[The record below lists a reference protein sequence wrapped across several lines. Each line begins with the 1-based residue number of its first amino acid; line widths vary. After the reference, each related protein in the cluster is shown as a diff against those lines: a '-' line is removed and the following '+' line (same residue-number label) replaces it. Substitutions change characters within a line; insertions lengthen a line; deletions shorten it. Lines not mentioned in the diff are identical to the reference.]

1 MSGHDSRAQ
10 LARPQ
15 ETSVDTQRRIDD
27 ERERM
32 RLDGLRRLAR
42 IIARHALAHPDLYV
56 QHRGGDSAAAPAT
69 GCGATAT
76 KPAGRDG
83 AA

>member
-1 MSGHDSRAQ
+1 M
-10 LARPQ
+10 
-15 ETSVDTQRRIDD
+15 DTQRRMDE

-42 IIARHALAHPDLYV
+42 IIARHALAQPHLYGNP
-56 QHRGGDSAAAPAT
+56 RGGDPPQVPASHRGPT
-69 GCGATAT
+69 EVVRVR
-76 KPAGRDG
+76 RDG

>member
-1 MSGHDSRAQ
+1 M
-10 LARPQ
+10 
-15 ETSVDTQRRIDD
+15 DTQRRMDD

-42 IIARHALAHPDLYV
+42 IIARHALAHPHLYMD
-56 QHRGGDSAAAPAT
+56 HRDGDPAAAPTT
-69 GCGATAT
+69 GCGAAAA
-76 KPAGRDG
+76 KRARKDG

>member
-1 MSGHDSRAQ
+1 M
-10 LARPQ
+10 
-15 ETSVDTQRRIDD
+15 DTQPRMDE

-42 IIARHALAHPDLYV
+42 IIARHALAHPHLYMD
-56 QHRGGDSAAAPAT
+56 HRDGDPVT
-69 GCGATAT
+69 EPVPPCGATAT
-76 KPAGRDG
+76 KPAGKDG